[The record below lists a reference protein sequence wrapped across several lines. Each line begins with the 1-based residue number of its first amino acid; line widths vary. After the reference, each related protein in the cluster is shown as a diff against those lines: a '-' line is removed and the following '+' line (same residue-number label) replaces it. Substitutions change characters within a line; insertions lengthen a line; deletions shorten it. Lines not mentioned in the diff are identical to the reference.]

1 MNKYTKWYNNIIAKC
16 VERNWNKKTSGC
28 YVEKH
33 HIIPKSLGGG
43 NKNNLVYLTAKEH
56 FISHLLLSKMYDG
69 KSKSKMQLALY
80 MFTKNPS
87 LNSNRKMNSYSY
99 EYAKK
104 CLASATKT
112 IHTGLAKPKSD
123 EHRLKLSL
131 ALKGKPNP
139 ASSKW
144 MTGRIMPQE
153 TRNKISIAGKGRKFS
168 MEAKQK
174 IKQAALAQWARYH
187 ANGNQHTPEQADNV

>member
-1 MNKYTKWYNNIIAKC
+1 MNKYHIWYKSLIDKAID
-16 VERNWNKKTSGC
+16 RNWNKKTSRC

-43 NKNNLVYLTAKEH
+43 NKDNLVYLTAREH
-56 FISHLLLSKMYDG
+56 FIAHMLLSKMYDG
-69 KSKSKMQLALY
+69 ESKSKMQLALY

-87 LNSNRKMNSYSY
+87 LNSDRKMNSYSY

-104 CLASATKT
+104 CLASATKA
-112 IHTGLAKPKSD
+112 IHTGLAKPKSA

-144 MTGRIMPQE
+144 MKGRVMPQE

-187 ANGNQHTPEQADNV
+187 ANGNKHLPADE

>member
-1 MNKYTKWYNNIIAKC
+1 MNKYHNWYNSLIHKAI
-16 VERNWNKKTSGC
+16 VRNWNKKTSEC

-33 HIIPKSLGGG
+33 HIIPRSLGGD
-43 NKNNLVYLTAKEH
+43 NSKSNLVYLTAREH
-56 FISHLLLSKMYDG
+56 FIVHLLLSKMYEG
-69 KSKSKMQLALY
+69 ESKIKMQFALY

-87 LNSNRKMNSYSY
+87 LNSDRKMNSYSY

-104 CLASATKT
+104 CLASATKA
-112 IHTGLAKPKSD
+112 IHTGLAKPKSA

-144 MTGRIMPQE
+144 MKGRVMPQE

-174 IKQAALAQWARYH
+174 IKQAALAQWARYR
-187 ANGNQHTPEQADNV
+187 ANGNKHINKGD